1 MLNVMVLR
9 RKGVGHALSRPDVF
23 AERVGQLSVL
33 CFVKCFVKL
42 CHLRL
47 QKQFLCYVETRDMR
61 ALLALIVDDPAKVTH
76 FTPSVGTV

>member
-33 CFVKCFVKL
+33 CFVKFFCEALSLQASKAISV
-42 CHLRL
+42 LRGD
-47 QKQFLCYVETRDMR
+47 KRHESTSRPHR
-61 ALLALIVDDPAKVTH
+61 
-76 FTPSVGTV
+76 G